1 MKKLSRRLSLQ
12 YGAGAI
18 IGFLLPSR
26 VIALSENHAKRL
38 IENVASDINTIIN
51 SGKSGAALTGDVEK
65 LFKRYADLDIIAKT
79 TLGRDSRRAS
89 SAQLRAFSRAFS
101 GYMARK
107 YSKVFRE
114 FEGGRIEIEGIRR
127 VKSWHEVKTG
137 VYLRGRSKIQVL
149 FLVSDKSGKD
159 LFFDMII
166 EGISLRLTER
176 TEITAML
183 ERRKGDINAL
193 TEDLKKAG

>member
-1 MKKLSRRLSLQ
+1 MLLQ
-12 YGAGAI
+12 YGSGAVVGI
-18 IGFLLPSR
+18 LLPLKA
-26 VIALSENHAKRL
+26 VAFSESQARRL
-38 IENVASDINTIIN
+38 IENVTSDINIIIN
-51 SGKSGAALTGDVEK
+51 SGKSSAALTGDVEK

-79 TLGRDSRRAS
+79 TLGRDARSAS
-89 SAQLRAFSRAFS
+89 DAQLRAFSKAFS

-114 FEGGRIEIEGIRR
+114 FEGGRLEIEGIRQ

-137 VYLRGRSKIQVL
+137 VYLKGRSKIQVL
-149 FLVSDKSGKD
+149 FLVSNKSGKN

-183 ERRKGDINAL
+183 ERRRGDINAL